1 MSSDDQSERYRPD
14 NLDPQLY
21 IEALRRSPVCVA
33 IITHPQWLLLEISH
47 SVARLTGY
55 QRREMLGRPIN
66 QLAIWPDHSQVRSIR
81 SQLERDGSVQNLE
94 LPFRHRSGQMRTCL
108 VSAEIIE
115 SPRESCLV
123 AGMIDITARKEEERK
138 LKESEERFSFLARTT
153 GDALYRL
160 RYDTM
165 TYDYLSDG
173 ITTLTGYTPEEFQ
186 GMSFASL
193 VQKIEWNGQEISA
206 EQVRRKRRQG
216 DAGEFRADYLVKTKS
231 GELRWLGDHS
241 FPWLDQE
248 GNLLGS
254 VGILT
259 DITERK
265 RAEDEKL
272 WRERLQAAVET
283 AGAACHELNQPLQA
297 AIMKLELMLLGLEE
311 DHPLYSQL
319 GSLHQEFQRMA
330 EITHRLNRLTSYRT
344 RPYLGGMNIL
354 DIDESS
360 S

>member
-1 MSSDDQSERYRPD
+1 MSPDDQSDRYQPD

-21 IEALRRSPVCVA
+21 VQALRQSPVCVA
-33 IITHPQWLLLEISH
+33 IVNHPEWLLLEISH
-47 SVARLTGY
+47 SVVRLTGY
-55 QRREMLGRPIN
+55 ERREMLGRPIN
-66 QLAIWPDHSQVRSIR
+66 QLEIWPDHSHVKSIR
-81 SQLERDGSVQNLE
+81 SQLEQVGSIQNLE
-94 LPFRHRSGQMRTCL
+94 LPFLHRSGQIRTCL
-108 VSAEIIE
+108 ISAEIIQ
-115 SPRESCLV
+115 SQREACLV
-123 AGMIDITARKEEERK
+123 AGMIDITDRKMEERK
-138 LKESEERFSFLARTT
+138 LRESEERFSFLAKTT

-173 ITTLTGYTPEEFQ
+173 ITTLTGYSPDEFRHI
-186 GMSFASL
+186 SFASL
-193 VQKIEWNGQEISA
+193 VQKIEFNGQEVSA
-206 EQVRRKRRQG
+206 DHLRRKRRQG

-231 GELRWLGDHS
+231 GELKWLGDHS
-241 FPWLDQE
+241 FPWLDRE
-248 GNLLGS
+248 GNLVGS

-265 RAEDEKL
+265 RAEEEKL

-297 AIMKLELMLLGLEE
+297 AIMKLELMLMGLEK
-311 DHPLYSQL
+311 DHPLLPQL
-319 GSLHQEFQRMA
+319 RSIHQEFQRMA

-344 RPYLGGMNIL
+344 RPYLEGMNIL